1 MKFPFRLLIIILAAM
16 LAIYILPGIT
26 ASTFWGWL
34 AVGVLVA
41 FANTLP
47 KRLLLK
53 MKVPMN
59 LMVFGFMIFLMNIV
73 VIYFAS
79 FLLPNFAVTHFVAAF
94 IFSFIIT
101 GISTVMNS
109 VVPSEKVESSN

>member
-1 MKFPFRLLIIILAAM
+1 M
-16 LAIYILPGIT
+16 LAIYLLPGLT
-26 ASTFWGWL
+26 AQTFWGWL

-47 KRLLLK
+47 KRVLLK

-73 VIYFAS
+73 VIYLAS
-79 FLLPNFAVTHFVAAF
+79 LLLPNFTVTNFIAAF

-101 GISTVMNS
+101 GISAVMNS
-109 VVPSEKVESSN
+109 VVSSEKAESSS